1 MSNTLRLPSGLS
13 KDRFPLLFRLGVT
26 ILLLTKSGSSWLA
39 CLRAFPSGSLLEPF
53 CRSSEVSAL
62 FVPWFFLLIAGL
74 LTFKM
79 LSVNCWLASLRPK
92 INGHYHY

>member
-39 CLRAFPSGSLLEPF
+39 CRRAFPSESLLEPF
-53 CRSSEVSAL
+53 YRSSEVSAL
-62 FVPWFFLLIAGL
+62 FVPWFFLLSAGL
-74 LTFKM
+74 PVPRFYTLIVGLPRLDPT
-79 LSVNCWLASLRPK
+79 
-92 INGHYHY
+92 